1 MKKTRNVKALFED
14 MFLTEGRRVIYS
26 HLLRLLHE
34 AKGNSDIDIPPIDLK
49 MDALFGVP
57 VPPRC
62 WTDVVLEM
70 MGHIHELEKER
81 KRIQKTALETVDTPS
96 LEKLGVSAAPA
107 RIAAGRIG
115 NAEERE
121 SSELATVKK
130 KSVA

>member
-1 MKKTRNVKALFED
+1 

-62 WTDVVLEM
+62 WTDVVREM
-70 MGHIHELEKER
+70 MGHIHELEKKR
-81 KRIQKTALETVDTPS
+81 KRIQKTAFGAVDTPS
-96 LEKLGVSAAPA
+96 LEKLGVSAAPV
-107 RIAAGRIG
+107 RIAAGESDEF
-115 NAEERE
+115 EEQE
-121 SSELATVKK
+121 SSELTTVKK
-130 KSVA
+130 KAVA